1 MQLDWSHF
9 INIIEGFY
17 NQYTI
22 SKIYAKV
29 EQDIE
34 INIEILLTSRIVKLE
49 ILKDLPKSL
58 LESNWDQVK
67 IKLTAN
73 FFTYTQNL

>member
-1 MQLDWSHF
+1 MLQLDWPHL
-9 INIIEGFY
+9 INNIKGFY
-17 NQYTI
+17 NPYTI
-22 SKIYAKV
+22 SKIFAKV

-58 LESNWDQVK
+58 LESN
-67 IKLTAN
+67 
-73 FFTYTQNL
+73 